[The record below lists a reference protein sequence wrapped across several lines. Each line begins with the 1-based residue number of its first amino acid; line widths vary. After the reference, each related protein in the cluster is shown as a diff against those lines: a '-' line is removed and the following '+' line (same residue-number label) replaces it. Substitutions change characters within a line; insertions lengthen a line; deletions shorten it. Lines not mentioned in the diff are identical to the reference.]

1 MGRTIGITVAV
12 LIWMAVLLAARGLV
26 LGADDP
32 IDAVRYEGM
41 QLLSHWFGVGSI
53 APGSEMSLDQTGL
66 RAGMGEFLHAVGASM
81 W

>member
-32 IDAVRYEGM
+32 IDAVRYQGM
-41 QLLSHWFGVGSI
+41 QLLSHWFGVVSG
-53 APGSEMSLDQTGL
+53 APGGEMSLSP
-66 RAGMGEFLHAVGASM
+66 AGVQGDTGEFLHTVVAGL